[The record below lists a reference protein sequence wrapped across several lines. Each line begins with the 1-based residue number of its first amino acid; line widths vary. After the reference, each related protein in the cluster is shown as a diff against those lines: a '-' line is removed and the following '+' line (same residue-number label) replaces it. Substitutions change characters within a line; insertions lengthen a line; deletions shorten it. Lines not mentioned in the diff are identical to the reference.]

1 MCNVPI
7 ADQALTASGPLQAL
21 HCANGN
27 CMHLVLAVP
36 DERHLK
42 PQALHQ
48 TGECYVWCML
58 PIPDGTCSLANKNAT
73 FLNVVTV

>member
-1 MCNVPI
+1 
-7 ADQALTASGPLQAL
+7 
-21 HCANGN
+21 
-27 CMHLVLAVP
+27 MHLVLAVP

-58 PIPDGTCSLANKNAT
+58 PIPDGTCSLANQNAT